1 VRVKGLALAVMVL
14 ASIFLA
20 TSLRGRLR
28 TWFLPGPTTAGHYQI
43 ELACGACHTR
53 AFSDRESMQTACVGC
68 HGAALKAANDSH
80 PRTKFDDPRNAD
92 RVAQLDARLCVTCH
106 REHRTELVSE
116 MGLSL
121 PRDYCHRCHATIGDE
136 RPSHK
141 GLPFDG
147 CAATGC
153 HNFHDNRALY
163 EDFLAQHL
171 DDPDTRPT
179 PHTLARTSA
188 FAGRTPKP
196 TVDDAPAGITLADDE
211 RRAFLASAHARA
223 DVGCTGCHA
232 AGQTGWRDEV
242 PTERCGA
249 CHDAERDSFFAGR
262 HGMREATGLGPMQ
275 VSTARLPM
283 KPEAA
288 HRTMGCTACHGGH
301 AFDTRR
307 AAVDAC
313 LGCHADRHSQS
324 YAGSAHAT
332 LFAAD
337 PTGTRGASCATCH
350 LPRVRW
356 GEEVRVDHNQNDTLR
371 PRDKMARPVC
381 LDCHGLGFA
390 LDALAD
396 DALVTANF
404 AGPPTRNR
412 RGLDMVRAR
421 TNKEKAQ

>member
-1 VRVKGLALAVMVL
+1 
-14 ASIFLA
+14 
-20 TSLRGRLR
+20 
-28 TWFLPGPTTAGHYQI
+28 
-43 ELACGACHTR
+43 
-53 AFSDRESMQTACVGC
+53 
-68 HGAALKAANDSH
+68 
-80 PRTKFDDPRNAD
+80 
-92 RVAQLDARLCVTCH
+92 
-106 REHRTELVSE
+106 

-121 PRDYCHRCHATIGDE
+121 PRDYCHRCHATIGGE

-163 EDFLAQHL
+163 EDFLAGHL
-171 DDPDTRPT
+171 DDPDTRAEPRT
-179 PHTLARTSA
+179 PARTTVV
-188 FAGRTPKP
+188 AGEAPGP
-196 TVDDAPAGITLADDE
+196 SVDDAPPGVALADDE
-211 RRAFLASAHARA
+211 RRAYLASVHARA
-223 DVGCTGCHA
+223 DVRCSACHT
-232 AGQTGWRDEV
+232 AGKGGFRKDV
-242 PTERCGA
+242 PTERCGT

-262 HGMREATGLGPMQ
+262 HGMREATGLGPML
-275 VSTARLPM
+275 VSSARLPM

-288 HRTMGCTACHGGH
+288 HRTMGCTACHGAH

-324 YAGSAHAT
+324 YATSAHAT

-356 GEEVRVDHNQNDTLR
+356 GDEVRVVHNQNDTLR
-371 PRDKMARPVC
+371 PREKVARPAC
-381 LDCHGLGFA
+381 LACHGLGFT

-396 DALVTANF
+396 DAVVTANF
-404 AGPPTRNR
+404 ARPPARNR
-412 RGLDMVRAR
+412 RALEMVRSR
-421 TNKEKAQ
+421 MSKEKPQ